1 MKDYTEQLK
10 KHWQS
15 DDLTFIATFK
25 KNDDKHGY
33 FVQLVNPST
42 LYRIKYPDLDDKK
55 VDNSRV
61 SFYYGKAN
69 KLIDGH
75 YYSLELEHTSN
86 PKGKNNPYSL
96 AIRSI
101 SALNQS
107 EVKSLLERK
116 NENNSQ
122 STRYSSTIYYGLF
135 NKTSEKFACFENV
148 MSSESGEILMD
159 KGGSQKVFVSP
170 GIPLKENTYYSFFI
184 KENNGKLPNAIIDSI
199 EELKLNPYQ
208 DYIRLRFERL
218 NNPEANKM
226 IANLMRE
233 IGKGMYSS
241 KQRMIF
247 ELLQNADDAPGKDKV
262 EFHIDIIGDYFFVM
276 HDGAPFDKDDVE
288 AITSAAESTKRSNN
302 KKTGYKGIGFKSV
315 FTDSSEVWL
324 KSGGYQ
330 FAFLRNSPLFQ
341 DFDKFYFSGERY
353 TKYPELLEEDKLKY
367 RNQRLRF
374 NGSTDIPWQVVPIWQ
389 NHLPKEF
396 NDSNFNNFNN
406 PVQFALKLGKNNIEE
421 YKLAIDNITKRPQ
434 FLLFLRNTSKFRSPK
449 NGVTVTRNDNNY
461 VIGIEKTK
469 VTFVNSEKEQ
479 KSDIFYYKKQ
489 IFEDIAVSDKAFSEL
504 NIGLKKQSRVNDY
517 NEITYYFTDLEGREI
532 ETIPPKLASVTETE
546 ISFGISLVDNKIS
559 AEKEYTKGLPKYSS
573 LFTYLPMEDIRFQL
587 PFLVN
592 ADFVPSS
599 DRQKIQGDNLWNK
612 YVMIKI
618 AEKHVLTLFSFAEEF
633 IKDNELYSTY
643 LSLLLRNLLPEDDT
657 AQQIIESYNDKYL
670 EQLNIVPV
678 VVNDHNEVRL
688 ISDTIIDDSGLTK
701 LFGHEIFYEIIDTQK
716 RLPHSNLDIKYLK
729 QYKYLE
735 IEVVDLEMLV
745 SHITPE
751 LCERLGEAIANKKL
765 YEKPELLKW
774 LNELVEYIS
783 NDFGK
788 IPFIVHGNSLFSF
801 ETLLSEPEAWLVN
814 KNTRDLEDILEGL
827 GYHVINLNLSEYQN
841 INDYLLN
848 CRGYVNDKVLAYE
861 RIASNPNLSEL
872 NVSLKLRLINF
883 LQNSEFM
890 VGIGETKYYGELKLF
905 VDEKKIARPLRQ
917 LISRKNIVEA
927 ESIQQFRIDENEYNN
942 LTSSLKNELIQK
954 EGVFG
959 AFILNR
965 ELFDAWSLQFN
976 SQNIDQYVGDLK
988 KTHDWKDE
996 ENEFLQSQWVSI
1008 PWMYINDEL
1017 RFVESDKAFWSSA
1030 FNRMSLEN
1038 YEMIKAI
1045 LHGPELKTLPLKQ
1058 CGDLVLEFRLK
1069 TDNTLN
1075 TDWTVV
1081 KNLDTIST
1089 NILLDWMEEDGAYND
1104 FFEQYTL
1111 ISNSSDLWSFT
1122 EIEHKKIYAGT
1133 ERTFKEYINSIGN
1146 LSTLFVPLDVKLC
1159 SGTRDKIGLLQ
1170 GDKLLSAIIESE
1182 IYDQRLAT
1190 LLPHNLTWEHLD
1202 SFVSNLPEFNLA
1214 TGEEYSSNTSEHII
1228 LNHLLKNVE
1237 DMDQISD
1244 EIQTTI
1250 DSFRDKIR
1258 INQSPLSEYDLSD
1271 RIQFGKGDDKKVLNL
1286 SDVVGEFKGES
1297 DVLDNL
1303 IESFIAITEKTKL
1316 RKLIF
1321 KTRRMP
1327 FNDICSRIEAETSE
1341 YYSVHQVVFQ
1351 LLHERYTGN
1360 RQWGKIHFDDYWK
1373 EHDNEE
1379 QLQTSYKSFLD
1390 IILDIDFTEIT
1401 GFYFHGLEFENCVD
1415 KSYAVDSELLPQW
1428 VEEWININQSKR
1440 IAFISK
1446 LGYNGVDSPIVKLR
1460 QAMISDSFDQ
1470 NTVIRYFE
1478 EVKPNYKI
1486 IWNTIKCLS
1495 CYSSDIIT
1503 KNIGLIKQINDYV
1516 TLDIN
1521 NIDTIVIPII
1531 SSVSNDG
1538 SKRYILQSVPT
1549 NSDLYILSD
1558 DEFAHQ
1564 IFTVIKNE
1572 DETALFVDSN
1582 CGNKSSHFSTEIV
1595 QLDES
1600 VDSELLVS
1608 DSKLWE
1614 EPFYKKW
1621 EHYDHYPIYIYNGQ
1635 EIPYRRTFNDTI
1647 INKFTEDLKV
1657 EDSGKYYVS
1666 QILRSNVLDH
1676 LPTTFPQDKL
1686 TELREWHYKTLQNES
1701 LLDDDSFEY
1710 KEGIDRLLQDRLGI
1724 SEADQK
1730 SESGSAKTHAIYFL
1744 DEMEFD
1750 VSNINDV
1757 GAYLDNIV
1765 DPDGNNVRCIVR
1777 SAKGGLLYLDK
1788 EHWDMLEDS
1797 QTHLVVIYPGNAPR
1811 LFKERLELLE
1821 DELSECVLFRV
1832 PNKKDISEI
1841 DGVFDALESNSHLI
1855 LVTSEKMKESL
1866 FSKLKQSNNSY
1877 QEQDAA
1883 IGGDDFTF

>member
-1 MKDYTEQLK
+1 MKDYTERLK
-10 KHWQS
+10 KYWKS
-15 DDLTFIATFK
+15 NDLAFIATFK

-33 FVQLVNPST
+33 FGQLVNPAT
-42 LYRIKYPDLDDKK
+42 LFRIKYPDLDD
-55 VDNSRV
+55 SRV
-61 SFYYGKAN
+61 SFYYGKVD
-69 KLIDGH
+69 KLVDGQR
-75 YYSLELEHTSN
+75 YKIELEHTDK

-96 AIRSI
+96 AIKSI
-101 SALNQS
+101 SPLNQL
-107 EVKSLLERK
+107 EVNSLLEK
-116 NENNSQ
+116 GKEHNATN
-122 STRYSSTIYYGLF
+122 TIYYGLF
-135 NKTSEKFACFENV
+135 HKTNEQFACFENV
-148 MSSESGEILMD
+148 MSSVSGEILISEGD
-159 KGGSQKVFVSP
+159 SQKVFVSP
-170 GIPLKENTYYSFFI
+170 TIPLMENTYYSFSI
-184 KENNGKLPNAIIDSI
+184 KENRGKLPNAIAESI

-247 ELLQNADDAPGKDKV
+247 ELLQNADDAPGKEKV
-262 EFHIDIIGDYFFVM
+262 EFHIDISGDYFFVM
-276 HDGAPFDKDDVE
+276 HDGAPFNEDDVE
-288 AITSAAESTKRSNN
+288 AITSAAESTKRTNN

-330 FAFLRNSPLFQ
+330 FAFLRNSPLFG
-341 DFDKFYFSGERY
+341 DFDEFYFSSERY
-353 TKYPELLEEDKLKY
+353 RKYPELLEEDRLKY

-374 NGSTDIPWQVVPIWQ
+374 NGSTDIPWQVIPIWQ
-389 NHLPKEF
+389 DHLPKEF
-396 NDSNFNNFNN
+396 NDSNFNIFNN
-406 PVQFALKLGKNNIEE
+406 PVQFALKLGDNNIEE
-421 YKLAIDNITKRPQ
+421 YKLAIDNISKRPQ
-434 FLLFLRNTSKFRSPK
+434 FLLFLRNTSRFRSPK
-449 NGVTVTRNDNNY
+449 NGVTILRNDREH
-461 VIGIEKTK
+461 IIEIIKSKRDEQNQVFHYTK
-469 VTFVNSEKEQ
+469 R
-479 KSDIFYYKKQ
+479 
-489 IFEDIAVSDKAFSEL
+489 IFENILVSDEAFSEL
-504 NIGLKKQSRVNDY
+504 NIELKKQSRVNDY
-517 NEITYYFTDLEGREI
+517 NEITYYFTDLNGVEI
-532 ETIPPKLASVTETE
+532 ETIPPKLASATETE

-559 AEKEYTKGLPKYSS
+559 PEKEYIKGLPKYSS
-573 LFTYLPMEDIRFQL
+573 LFTYLPMEDTRFQL

-612 YVMIKI
+612 YVMIKV
-618 AEKHVLTLFSFAEEF
+618 AEKHVVTLSYFAEEF
-633 IKDNELYSTY
+633 TKDNELCITY
-643 LSLLLRNLLPEDDT
+643 LSLLLKNLLPEDDT
-657 AQQIIESYNDKYL
+657 AQQIIDSYNEKYL
-670 EQLNIVPV
+670 GQLNSVPIVV
-678 VVNDHNEVRL
+678 SDQNHVQLV
-688 ISDTIIDDSGLTK
+688 SDTIIDDSGLIK
-701 LFGHEIFYEIIDTQK
+701 LFGYKIFYEILDTEK
-716 RLPHSNLDIKYLK
+716 RLPHNNLDISYLK
-729 QYKYLE
+729 QYTYLE
-735 IEVVDLEMLV
+735 IEIIDLEKLA

-751 LCERLGEAIANKKL
+751 ICERLGEAIANAKL
-765 YEKPELLKW
+765 YEKPELLEW
-774 LNELVEYIS
+774 LNKLVEYIPT
-783 NDFGK
+783 DFGK
-788 IPFIVHGNSLFSF
+788 IPFIVHNNSLFSL
-801 ETLLSEPEAWLVN
+801 ERLLSEPEAWLIN
-814 KNTRDLEDILEGL
+814 KNTRGSEDILEGL
-827 GYHVINLNLSEYQN
+827 GYHTINLNLSEYQN
-841 INDYLLN
+841 IDDYLLN
-848 CRGYVNDKVLAYE
+848 FRGYINDKVLAYE
-861 RIASNPNLSEL
+861 RIASNSNLSGL
-872 NVSLKLRLINF
+872 NVFLKLRLINF
-883 LQNSEFM
+883 LQDSEFM
-890 VGIGETKYYGELKLF
+890 LGIGETKYFGELKLF
-905 VDEKKIARPLRQ
+905 VDEKKVARPLRQ
-917 LISRKNIVEA
+917 LISREDIFEA
-927 ESIQQFRIDENEYNN
+927 DSIQQFRIDENEYNN

-954 EGVFG
+954 DEVFS
-959 AFILNR
+959 AFILNK
-965 ELFDAWSLQFN
+965 ELFDGWSLQFN
-976 SQNIDQYVGDLK
+976 SQNIDKYVADLK
-988 KTHDWKDE
+988 KIYDWKE
-996 ENEFLQSQWVSI
+996 EGEEFLQSQWVTIS
-1008 PWMYINDEL
+1008 WLYINDEL

-1030 FNRMSLEN
+1030 FDRMSLEN

-1058 CGDLVLEFRLK
+1058 CGDLVQEFRLK

-1089 NILLDWMEEDGAYND
+1089 NILLDWMGEDGAYNG
-1104 FFEQYTL
+1104 FFEEYTL
-1111 ISNSSDLWSFT
+1111 ISTSSDLWSIT
-1122 EIEHKKIYAGT
+1122 EIEHKKIYAGK
-1133 ERTFKEYINSIGN
+1133 ERTFEEYINSIGN

-1159 SGTRDKIGLLQ
+1159 SGARDKIGLLQ
-1170 GDKLLSAIIESE
+1170 GNKLLSAIIESE

-1190 LLPHNLTWEHLD
+1190 LLPHNLTWEQLD

-1214 TGEEYSSNTSEHII
+1214 SGEEYNSNTSEHII

-1237 DMDQISD
+1237 DMDQIPD

-1271 RIQFGKGDDKKVLNL
+1271 RIQFGKGDDKKVINL
-1286 SDVVGEFKGES
+1286 SDVVEEFKGES

-1303 IESFIAITEKTKL
+1303 IETFIAITEKTKL

-1327 FNDICSRIEAETSE
+1327 FDDICSKIEAETTE
-1341 YYSVHQVVFQ
+1341 HYSVHQVVFQ

-1360 RQWGKIHFDDYWK
+1360 RKWGKIHFDDYWK
-1373 EHDNEE
+1373 EQENEE

-1401 GFYFHGLEFENCVD
+1401 SFYFHDLEFENCVD

-1470 NTVIRYFE
+1470 NIVIRYFE

-1486 IWNTIKCLS
+1486 IWNTIKWLS
-1495 CYSSDIIT
+1495 SYSSDIII

-1531 SSVSNDG
+1531 SSVSSDG
-1538 SKRYILQSVPT
+1538 SKRYILQSVPI

-1572 DETALFVDSN
+1572 DETALFVDSS

-1595 QLDES
+1595 QLGES

-1621 EHYDHYPIYIYNGQ
+1621 EHYDDYPIYIYNGQ
-1635 EIPYRRTFNDTI
+1635 EIPYRRTFNDTT

-1676 LPTTFPQDKL
+1676 LPTTFPQDKV

-1701 LLDDDSFEY
+1701 LLDEDSFEY

-1724 SEADQK
+1724 SEANQK

-1744 DEMEFD
+1744 DKMEFD

-1811 LFKERLELLE
+1811 MFKERLELLE

-1866 FSKLKQSNNSY
+1866 FSKIKQSNNSY